1 MQIKI
6 GESPPGCALRSS
18 RRPCGENRSSQ
29 RRRGGQASLRDPKSV
44 RAFANAR
51 SCVLPTYVSGIFA
64 SPASIPQRALSQLLP
79 NIHVHHPARRKAPR
93 NPQPSPSAQK
103 KRGEKPI
110 VKRWISQFNYLYAY
124 GTRRGARAR
133 SHGWLSI
140 LDLNC
145 WSVFSSEVQVVLC
158 APQRRS
164 RFVQR
169 SSCRGSTTTR
179 TRCPGC
185 DGLISLAKHVF

>member
-1 MQIKI
+1 MW
-6 GESPPGCALRSS
+6 GESLVSAPS
-18 RRPCGENRSSQ
+18 RRASVTSRSQ
-29 RRRGGQASLRDPKSV
+29 ECQSV
-44 RAFANAR
+44 RQCSLLRFAHVCFR
-51 SCVLPTYVSGIFA
+51 HLCITRI
-64 SPASIPQRALSQLLP
+64 IPQRALSQLLP

-110 VKRWISQFNYLYAY
+110 VKRWISQFNYLYVY

-179 TRCPGC
+179 TRCPAC